1 MRIPSGKTDVYLYF
15 VAVDS
20 TDLKTRETGLSSF
33 TVYRS
38 RNGAAEVAYTTPT
51 ITEIDATNMPGVYAL
66 LIDEDTT
73 ITSGADSEEVCV
85 HITQASMAPVTR
97 TFELYRP
104 IITSGQT
111 ITVANGAAD
120 ADLERIQGTVVST
133 PATAG
138 ILDVNVKNIDNDAAS
153 ASGTVTFPNATLA
166 STTNIT
172 AGTITTA
179 TNVTTVNGLASG
191 VITATSIAAD
201 AITAA
206 KIADGAIDANTFATG
221 AITAT
226 AIAADAIGASELAAD
241 AATEIATAVWAAAT
255 RTVSAATNITST
267 GGTVPITAGGLV
279 SSDVTAISTDTTAAN
294 NAESFFDGTG
304 YAGTNN
310 VIPTV
315 TSVTN
320 GVTVTTNNDKTGY
333 ALSAAGVDAIWDE
346 ATSGHV
352 TAGSYGVAV
361 TDILTDTAVIG
372 AAGAGLTAIPWN
384 ASWDAEVQSE
394 CADALTAYGAATATD
409 VTTAAANV
417 SVDEIQASALA
428 DLFNTNSGTTY
439 ASAVSGSV
447 VKEIADNAGGSSL
460 TAADIADAVWDEA
473 QSGHVSAGS
482 FGEIATEIAAILVD
496 TAEIGV
502 AGAGLTNINL
512 PDQTMNITGNITGNL
527 SGSVGSVATGGITAA
542 SFAAGAIDNAAIATD
557 AIGSNE
563 LAASAIA
570 EIQNGLSNL
579 SQADIRTAVGL
590 ASANLD
596 TQLSTIDTVVDAV
609 KVKTDSLTFTVAGQV
624 DSNIQYVNDVQVTGD
639 GQTGTEWGPA

>member
-51 ITEIDATNMPGVYAL
+51 ITEIDTTNMPGVYAL

-120 ADLERIQGTVVST
+120 ADIERIQGTVVST

-179 TNVTTVNGLASG
+179 TNVTTVNGLAAN
-191 VITATSIAAD
+191 VITAAATAAD
-201 AITAA
+201 FGTEVASAVWDTDATGHQTQGTFGQAIGDPV
-206 KIADGAIDANTFATG
+206 ADTNTIYKAVVSDATG
-221 AITAT
+221 A
-226 AIAADAIGASELAAD
+226 
-241 AATEIATAVWAAAT
+241 
-255 RTVSAATNITST
+255 TV
-267 GGTVPITAGGLV
+267 
-279 SSDVTAISTDTTAAN
+279 
-294 NAESFFDGTG
+294 
-304 YAGTNN
+304 
-310 VIPTV
+310 
-315 TSVTN
+315 
-320 GVTVTTNNDKTGY
+320 
-333 ALSAAGVDAIWDE
+333 GVDVVAIKAE
-346 ATSGHV
+346 TV
-352 TAGSYGVAV
+352 N
-361 TDILTDTAVIG
+361 ILA
-372 AAGAGLTAIPWN
+372 
-384 ASWDAEVQSE
+384 
-394 CADALTAYGAATATD
+394 
-409 VTTAAANV
+409 
-417 SVDEIQASALA
+417 
-428 DLFNTNSGTTY
+428 
-439 ASAVSGSV
+439 
-447 VKEIADNAGGSSL
+447 
-460 TAADIADAVWDEA
+460 
-473 QSGHVSAGS
+473 
-482 FGEIATEIAAILVD
+482 D
-496 TAEIGV
+496 TAEIGT

-527 SGSVGSVATGGITAA
+527 SGSVGSVTGAVGSVTGAVGSVTGNVGGNVTGSVGSIATGGIAAA
-542 SFAAGAIDNAAIATD
+542 SFAAGAIDAAAIAPD
-557 AIGSNE
+557 AIGSSE
-563 LAASAIA
+563 LAASAIT
-570 EIQNGLSNL
+570 EIQAGLSTL
-579 SQADIRTAVGL
+579 TEAGVRAAVGL

-596 TQLSTIDTVVDAV
+596 TQLSTIDTVVDSILVDTAEIGAAGAGLTALVDLVWDEATAGHTTAGTTGKALTDAGSAGDPWSTALPGAYGAGTAGKIVGDNLNATVSSRASQTSVDDLPTNAELATALGTADDAV
-609 KVKTDSLTFTVAGQV
+609 LAAIDDLPTNAELATALAAADDAVLAAVATVDTVVDAIKAKTDSLTFTVAGQV
-624 DSNIQYVNDVQVTGD
+624 DANVQYVNDVQVTGD
-639 GQTGTEWGPA
+639 GQSGSEWGPV